1 MQNDYKILTIPKFLE
16 KDECD
21 LLINKYNID
30 SELSNAEVYHPNNIQ
45 IKKETRK
52 SKVSFVEDIGIVG
65 NKILDKVKEHVG
77 DIKGYEPSLDSFQF
91 TKYEKGDF
99 FDWHADSN
107 DTVFK
112 DRFYTIVLQLND
124 DYIDGDFQ
132 LLTNKEITL
141 EKGAG
146 NLFIFPSEVVHRVK
160 PITSGIRYS
169 LVNWLKLKQIKN
181 IKKTLL

>member
-1 MQNDYKILTIPKFLE
+1 MKDSYKILTIPKFVE
-16 KDECD
+16 KVDCD
-21 LLINKYNID
+21 LLINKYNIN
-30 SELSNAEVYHPNNIQ
+30 SELRDAEVYSPNNVE

-52 SKVSFVEDIGIVG
+52 SKVSFVDDIGIMG
-65 NKILDKVKEHVG
+65 DRILDKVKEHVG
-77 DIKGYEPSLDSFQF
+77 DIKGYEPSLDTFQF

-124 DYIDGDFQ
+124 DYENGDFQ
-132 LLTNKEITL
+132 LLINKEITL
-141 EKGAG
+141 ERGVG

-169 LVNWLKLKQIKN
+169 LVNWLKLKQIEN

>member
-21 LLINKYNID
+21 LLINNYNID
-30 SELSNAEVYHPNNIQ
+30 SELSNAEVYHPDNIQ
-45 IKKETRK
+45 TKKETRK

-65 NKILDKVKEHVG
+65 NKILDKVKEHVEN
-77 DIKGYEPSLDSFQF
+77 IKGYEPSLDSFQF

-124 DYIDGDFQ
+124 EYMDGEFQ

-141 EKGAG
+141 EKGVG

>member
-16 KDECD
+16 KDECE

-45 IKKETRK
+45 RKRETRK
-52 SKVSFVEDIGIVG
+52 SKVSFIEDIGIVG
-65 NKILDKVKEHVG
+65 NRILHKVKEHVG
-77 DIKGYEPSLDSFQF
+77 DIKGYEPSLDDFQF
-91 TKYEKGDF
+91 TKYEEGDF

-124 DYIDGDFQ
+124 GYVGGEFQ
-132 LLTNKEITL
+132 LLTNREITL
-141 EKGAG
+141 EKGVG

-169 LVNWLKLKQIKN
+169 LVNWLKLKQIEN